1 MTTQIPADSLQICA
15 TRIDASIRNVFEQLD
30 ELAGGLRDLWLRLQ
44 AEGRR
49 PNSRDLRELAPLI
62 NTRLAEHAWLCG
74 TGVVIEPGELSDREL
89 HLEWHS
95 HDADGR
101 PAPMPLNVNRQS
113 ERFYNYQ
120 NMPWFSTPR
129 SSGQP
134 WVDGPF
140 VDLYGADLYI
150 LAFSVPILLDGRF
163 IGVAVAD
170 VAMQDFERVLLAN
183 LLRLDRDAVII
194 NGEGRVLAANTPHW
208 STGERVR
215 NMAQQRVLQLEGA
228 ARWALV
234 ECTPSSQL
242 VSAA

>member
-15 TRIDASIRNVFEQLD
+15 TRIDASIRNVFAQLD
-30 ELAGGLRDLWLRLQ
+30 ELAGELRDLWLRLQ

-49 PNSRDLRELAPLI
+49 PSSRDLRALAPLI
-62 NTRLAEHAWLCG
+62 NTTLAEHNWLCG
-74 TGVVIEPGELSDREL
+74 TGVVLEAGELSDREL

-95 HDADGR
+95 HGADGR
-101 PAPMPLNVNRQS
+101 PTPMPLNVNRQS

-120 NMPWFSTPR
+120 KMPWFNTPR

-150 LAFSVPILLDGRF
+150 LAFSLPILLDGRF

-170 VAMQDFERVLLAN
+170 VAMQDFERVLLSN
-183 LLRLDRDAVII
+183 LLRLDREAVII
-194 NGEGRVLAANTPHW
+194 NGEGRVLAANTAHW
-208 STGERVR
+208 CTGEMIRSFG
-215 NMAQQRVLQLEGA
+215 QQRTLQLEGA

-234 ECTPSSQL
+234 ECMPK
-242 VSAA
+242 VA